1 MNENDWTNLGELSSM
16 NENDWT
22 NLGELSS
29 RNEKDWTNLG
39 ELSSMNENDSSGSGE
54 SGPAKPFLENYKI
67 FYFSFILS
75 ILNVQN
81 YLI

>member
-1 MNENDWTNLGELSSM
+1 MNENY
-16 NENDWT
+16 
-22 NLGELSS
+22 
-29 RNEKDWTNLG
+29 WTNLG

-54 SGPAKPFLENYKI
+54 SGPAKPFLENDKI

>member
-1 MNENDWTNLGELSSM
+1 
-16 NENDWT
+16 
-22 NLGELSS
+22 
-29 RNEKDWTNLG
+29 
-39 ELSSMNENDSSGSGE
+39 MNENDSSGSGE
-54 SGPAKPFLENYKI
+54 SGPAKPFLENDKI